1 MIPSVAIT
9 RRIRMIAHVQKMA
22 KKFPEASYKQLYSPS
37 PAAGE
42 LGEKS
47 EADHLWQKCIW

>member
-1 MIPSVAIT
+1 
-9 RRIRMIAHVQKMA
+9 MIAHVQKMA